1 MKFNLGLVIG
11 VALFIWVITSSCVY
25 HAEYHPP
32 CPVCDESYASEEHL
46 DSHCATNWE
55 EPEDPLEAI
64 ECATCGIYFNYAD
77 YGEHIKT
84 CCP

>member
-1 MKFNLGLVIG
+1 MKYLGMVIG

-55 EPEDPLEAI
+55 EPKDPLEAI
-64 ECATCGIYFNYAD
+64 ECPTCNIYFTYPD
-77 YGEHIKT
+77 FGEHIKT